1 MLKPLLLSALL
12 AAASAQ
18 AATPYAASPFAV
30 PGASSAFLYDI
41 NNHGAMVG
49 YASQPGSSQS
59 FVYSGGSFQ
68 WLTGPAGALS
78 TVALGLSDA
87 GWVVGAYV
95 DTQVDD
101 GTGTLVLGPNK
112 GFVWDGSSYQTVALA
127 GYTETVV
134 RGISPDGRYLTG
146 YAVNAGVYDAWLMD
160 RSSGSTTILTS
171 GILAIAQGV
180 RNDGSVV
187 GSRIWQTAPGQPAQR
202 ESFLYQGGAYGGFQ
216 LSGQTDT
223 RARALTDD
231 GQLAGWVRNGSDIQA
246 FFGASTD
253 YSLVQWGGFAT
264 YAEGINNAGVGVGAY
279 LDANDNWQ
287 PLIFNPVP
295 EPASYA
301 LLLGGLGLL
310 GAVARRRSR

>member
-1 MLKPLLLSALL
+1 MLKPLLLTALT
-12 AAASAQ
+12 AAASAH

-41 NNHGAMVG
+41 NNLGTMVG
-49 YASQPGSSQS
+49 YASQASGSQS
-59 FVYSGGSFQ
+59 FVYSGGSFH

-78 TVALGLSDA
+78 AVALGVSDG
-87 GWVVGAYV
+87 GWVVGAYA
-95 DTQVDD
+95 DTLVDD

-112 GFVWDGSSYQTVALA
+112 GFLWDGSSYQTVALA

-146 YAVNAGVYDAWLMD
+146 YAVSDDRFDAWLMD
-160 RSSGSTTILTS
+160 RSSGSTTVITS
-171 GILAIAQGV
+171 GLLAVAQGV
-180 RNDGSVV
+180 LNDGTVV
-187 GSRIWQTAPGQPAQR
+187 GSRIWQPVLGQPPQR
-202 ESFLYQGGAYGGFQ
+202 EAFIYQGGAYGSFQ
-216 LSGQTDT
+216 LSGQTDS

-231 GQLAGWVRNGSDIQA
+231 GQLAGWVRNGNDIQA

-279 LDANDNWQ
+279 QDAAGNWQ
-287 PLIFNPVP
+287 ALVFNPVP
-295 EPASYA
+295 EPASHA

-310 GAVARRRSR
+310 GALARRRRH